1 MATATVKIDDKALLK
16 MIERTTGKSSVAR
29 VAKTLKAAAEE
40 LGDHARGDF
49 PVSRWNDGRVKNK
62 DHARDTITVV
72 SRLTPTTIV
81 YRVVSDSPYIYYIK
95 SYQIEE
101 SLAEQEDRF
110 TRRPG
115 ESDADYESRKTV
127 GRKRS
132 AWNTLVAR
140 PGKKMSKQIAEDLA
154 EDLLKLSQGR

>member
-16 MIERTTGKSSVAR
+16 MIERTTGKSGLAR
-29 VAKTLKAAAEE
+29 VAKTLKNAAEE
-40 LGDHARGDF
+40 LADHARGEF
-49 PVSRWNDGRVKNK
+49 PVSRWNDGRIKNK
-62 DHARDTITVV
+62 DHARDTITVE
-72 SRLTPTTIV
+72 SRLTPTAIA
-81 YRVVSDSPYIYYIK
+81 YSVVSDSPYIYYIK

-115 ESDADYESRKTV
+115 ESDKDYDARRTV
-127 GRKRS
+127 GRRRH

-140 PGKKMSKQIAEDLA
+140 PGKKLSKQIAEDLA
-154 EDLLKLSQGR
+154 EDLLKLSSGR